1 MKQKDFVFN
10 LCLLIFLNLLV
21 KPFWMLG
28 VDVGVQ
34 NSVGAENYGLYFSI
48 NNFAL
53 LFYMV
58 LDMGTANFNNR
69 NIARNT
75 QLLDK
80 HLSNII
86 VLRLLLG
93 LVYFAVIFA
102 VGALIGYRGNQ
113 LRLLFWIG
121 LNQFLSVF
129 LLYIRSNISALLMF
143 KTDSI
148 ISVTD
153 KLLMI
158 LFCGMLLWGNV
169 TEQPFRIE
177 WFVWSQT
184 AAYLITIAI
193 AMVIVMRK
201 SHLRCLNWN
210 PAFFIVILKKSFP
223 YALVTLLMACYYRMD
238 SVMLERMLPSGVGAE
253 QSGIYASAFR
263 LLDVLTMVAYLFSV
277 ILLPLFS
284 KMLKQKEDIL
294 PVVRTSFS
302 LLFLFSVSAVIIL
315 YVYREP
321 VIQLFYPGIVSESVP
336 VFQLIILGLIPISM
350 NYLFGTLLTANGS
363 MKQLNIIATVGI
375 VINVTVNLLLIP
387 RMMARGSAVASFCTQ
402 FTVAA
407 LQFLLA
413 LRIIGIPFKSL
424 PWVRCLLFVA
434 ILIPATVF
442 AYNTLPLNM
451 VWSLFLLGLLALVI
465 GFATGLID
473 LRGMKSL
480 GEMGDETCDV

>member
-1 MKQKDFVFN
+1 MYIVLKQKDFVFN

-28 VDVGVQ
+28 IDVGVQ

-53 LFYMV
+53 LFYIV
-58 LDMGTANFNNR
+58 LDMGTANYNNR

-129 LLYIRSNISALLMF
+129 LLYVRSNISALLMF
-143 KTDSI
+143 KTDSV

-158 LFCGMLLWGNV
+158 LFCGMLLWGNI
-169 TEQPFRIE
+169 TSQPFRIE
-177 WFVWSQT
+177 WFIWSQT
-184 AAYLITIAI
+184 VAYLITIAI
-193 AMVIVMRK
+193 ALAIVLKK
-201 SHLRCLNWN
+201 SHLRRLNWN

-238 SVMLERMLPSGVGAE
+238 SVMLERMLPAGVGAE

-263 LLDVLTMVAYLFSV
+263 LLDVLTMIAYLFSV

-284 KMLKQKEDIL
+284 KMLKQKENVV

-302 LLFLFSVSAVIIL
+302 LLFLFSVSAVVVL

-321 VIQLFYPGIVSESVP
+321 VIQAFYPEIVDASVP
-336 VFQLIILGLIPISM
+336 VFQWIIFGLIPISM

-363 MKQLNIIATVGI
+363 MKQLNIIALVGI

-387 RMMARGSAVASFCTQ
+387 RMMASGSAIASFCTQ
-402 FTVAA
+402 FTVAL
-407 LQFLLA
+407 LQFLLSM
-413 LRIIGIPFKSL
+413 RIIGIPMTSL
-424 PWVRCLLFVA
+424 PWLRCLVFTALLIPLTLLAFNTLSVGPLWS
-434 ILIPATVF
+434 ILIMA
-442 AYNTLPLNM
+442 
-451 VWSLFLLGLLALVI
+451 GCALI
-465 GFATGLID
+465 LGFATGL
-473 LRGMKSL
+473 LNFKEVREL
-480 GEMGDETCDV
+480 GVGS

>member
-1 MKQKDFVFN
+1 MLCFRQKDFVFN

-28 VDVGVQ
+28 IDVGVQ
-34 NSVGAENYGLYFSI
+34 NSVGAENYGLYFSL

-53 LFYMV
+53 LFYIV
-58 LDMGTANFNNR
+58 LDMGTANYNNR

-93 LVYFAVIFA
+93 IAYFAVIFA

-113 LRLLFWIG
+113 LRLLFWVG

-129 LLYIRSNISALLMF
+129 LLYLRSNISALLMF
-143 KTDSI
+143 KTDSV

-158 LFCGMLLWGNV
+158 LFCGMLLWGNI

-177 WFVWSQT
+177 WFIWSQT
-184 AAYLITIAI
+184 VAYLITIAI
-193 AMVIVMRK
+193 ALGIVLRK
-201 SHLRCLNWN
+201 SHLRRLNWN

-238 SVMLERMLPSGVGAE
+238 SVMLERLLPEGVGAE

-263 LLDVLTMVAYLFSV
+263 LLDVLTMIAYLFSV

-284 KMLKQKEDIL
+284 KMLKQKENIL

-302 LLFLFSVSAVIIL
+302 LLFLFSVSAVVVL

-321 VIQLFYPGIVSESVP
+321 VIQTFYPEIAEESVP
-336 VFQLIILGLIPISM
+336 VFRWIIFGLIPISM

-363 MKQLNIIATVGI
+363 MKQLNIIALVGI
-375 VINVTVNLLLIP
+375 LINVTVNLLLIP
-387 RMMARGSAVASFCTQ
+387 RMMASGSAIASFCTQ
-402 FTVAA
+402 FTVAL
-407 LQFLLA
+407 LQFLLT
-413 LRIIGIPFKSL
+413 LRIIGIPLNSL
-424 PWVRCLLFVA
+424 PWLRCLIFLA
-434 ILIPATVF
+434 LLIPVVALAPT
-442 AYNTLPLNM
+442 YMPLPLIG
-451 VWSLFLLGLLALVI
+451 SLLLLAAFSVAL
-465 GFATGLID
+465 GFATGLLNFKEVKEI
-473 LRGMKSL
+473 GVSN
-480 GEMGDETCDV
+480 

>member
-129 LLYIRSNISALLMF
+129 LLYVRSNISALLMF
-143 KTDSI
+143 KTDSV

-158 LFCGMLLWGNV
+158 LFCGMLLWGNI
-169 TEQPFRIE
+169 TAHPFRIE

-184 AAYLITIAI
+184 VAYLITIAI
-193 AMVIVMRK
+193 AMGIVLRK
-201 SHLRCLNWN
+201 SHLRRLNWN

-238 SVMLERMLPSGVGAE
+238 SVLLERMLPSGVGAG
-253 QSGIYASAFR
+253 QSGVYASAFR
-263 LLDVLTMVAYLFSV
+263 LLDVLTMVSYLFSV

-284 KMLKQKEDIL
+284 KMLKQKENVI

-302 LLFLFSVSAVIIL
+302 LLFLFSVSAVVIL

-321 VIQLFYPGIVSESVP
+321 VIQAFYPEIVDQSVP
-336 VFQLIILGLIPISM
+336 VFRLIIFGLIPISM

-363 MKQLNIIATVGI
+363 MKQLNIIAAIGI

-402 FTVAA
+402 FTVSV
-407 LQFLLA
+407 LQLVLSW
-413 LRIIGIPFKSL
+413 RIIKFPLSSL
-424 PWVRCLLFVA
+424 PWLRCLIFTVL
-434 ILIPATVF
+434 LIPT
-442 AYNTLPLNM
+442 TLLLFNVLHLNM
-451 VWSLFLLGLLALVI
+451 IWSLLLMAGIALI
-465 GFATGLID
+465 LGFATGL
-473 LRGMKSL
+473 LRIGVMKNLFS
-480 GEMGDETCDV
+480 EN

>member
-86 VLRLLLG
+86 VLRILLG

-129 LLYIRSNISALLMF
+129 LLYLRSNISALLMF
-143 KTDSI
+143 KTDSV

-177 WFVWSQT
+177 WFIWSQT
-184 AAYLITIAI
+184 VAYLITIAI
-193 AMVIVMRK
+193 ALGIVLKK
-201 SHLRCLNWN
+201 SHMRRLNWN

-238 SVMLERMLPSGVGAE
+238 SVMLERMLPAGVGAE

-263 LLDVLTMVAYLFSV
+263 LMDVLTMVAYLFSV

-284 KMLKQKEDIL
+284 KMLKQREDVV

-302 LLFLFSVSAVIIL
+302 LLFLFSVSAVVIL
-315 YVYREP
+315 FVYREP
-321 VIQLFYPGIVSESVP
+321 VIQAFYPDIVNESVP
-336 VFQLIILGLIPISM
+336 VFQWIIFGLIPISM

-363 MKQLNIIATVGI
+363 MKQLNIIALVGI

-387 RMMARGSAVASFCTQ
+387 RMQACGSAVASFCTQ
-402 FTVAA
+402 FTVALA
-407 LQFLLA
+407 QFLLT

-424 PWVRCLLFVA
+424 PWLRCLIFVA
-434 ILIPATVF
+434 VLVPVTIF
-442 AYNTLPLNM
+442 AYNTLSINAI
-451 VWSLFLLGLLALVI
+451 WSILLLVVVALAL
-465 GFATGLID
+465 GFATGLVHV
-473 LRGMKSL
+473 REYVRFSEVRK
-480 GEMGDETCDV
+480 